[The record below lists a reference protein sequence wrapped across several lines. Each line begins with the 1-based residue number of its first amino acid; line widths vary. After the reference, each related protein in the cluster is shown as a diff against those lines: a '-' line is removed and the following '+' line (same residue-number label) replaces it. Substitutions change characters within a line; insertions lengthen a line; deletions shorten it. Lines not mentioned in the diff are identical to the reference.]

1 MKRDVT
7 ERVGGDAASA
17 DIAFLS
23 DAALVDGLKLRQA
36 AAIHT
41 FYERYSS
48 RVLRILHRLLGNE
61 RELGD
66 VHHDVFARALHSI
79 RGLKDPERLEAWLT
93 SVAVFTARSTIQR
106 RTRHRWL
113 QFMAPET
120 LPEMAALPPS
130 SEAGEALR
138 ATYRA
143 LEQLAVDERIAFV
156 LRFIEGMEL
165 KEGAAACS
173 VSLATFKR
181 RLARAE
187 EHFTELARVSP
198 VLQDW
203 LEGGSRWG
211 QQKIR

>member
-7 ERVGGDAASA
+7 ERGGGDAASA
-17 DIAFLS
+17 DVAFLS
-23 DAALVDGLKLRQA
+23 DAALVEGLRLRQP

-41 FYERYSS
+41 FYDRHSS
-48 RVLRILHRLLGNE
+48 RVMQILHRLLGNE
-61 RELGD
+61 RELSD
-66 VHHDVFARALHSI
+66 VHHDVFVRALDSI
-79 RGLKDPERLEAWLT
+79 RGLKDPGRLAPWLT

-106 RTRHRWL
+106 RVRRRWL

-120 LPEMAALPPS
+120 LPEAEAVLPS
-130 SEAGEALR
+130 TETGEALR
-138 ATYRA
+138 AAYGA
-143 LEQLAVDERIAFV
+143 LEQLSVDERIAFV

-165 KEGAAACS
+165 KEGALACA

-187 EHFTELARVSP
+187 ARFTELAGASP
-198 VLQDW
+198 VLRDW

-211 QQKIR
+211 QQKVR

>member
-41 FYERYSS
+41 FYERYSG

-61 RELGD
+61 RELAD

-106 RTRHRWL
+106 RKRHRWL
-113 QFMAPET
+113 QFMAPEA
-120 LPEMAALPPS
+120 LPETAALPPS
-130 SEAGEALR
+130 REAGEALR
-138 ATYRA
+138 ATYGA

-187 EHFTELARVSP
+187 GHFTELARVSP
-198 VLQDW
+198 VLRDW